1 MIPVVLGVLFVV
13 FALSRITPGDP
24 VTALLGTEYTQE
36 QYEAM
41 QDKLGLDDPF
51 LVQFVNYVKGV
62 VTRFDLGTSYS
73 TKRPVAEELLERIP
87 TTIKLGCMAV
97 LLTTTLGLVFGVV
110 SAVKQYSILDYMVTT
125 IAVFFAAMPNFW
137 MALMMIIIF
146 SLKLGWLPAT
156 GLDSW
161 KGYVLPVL
169 AMGLSPVAGVTRTTR
184 SCMLEVIRQDYIRTA
199 RAKGLS
205 ERVIIWRHALK
216 NALIPVITVIGM
228 QLSMIV
234 GGSVVVETI
243 FSIPGVG
250 TLLMAAINSR
260 NYPVIQGTILI
271 LSFVTCIMNLLTDI
285 AYAFVDPRIKSQ
297 YIQKKD
303 KKKKA
308 AMNNKQEEAAL

>member
-308 AMNNKQEEAAL
+308 ATNNKQEEAAL